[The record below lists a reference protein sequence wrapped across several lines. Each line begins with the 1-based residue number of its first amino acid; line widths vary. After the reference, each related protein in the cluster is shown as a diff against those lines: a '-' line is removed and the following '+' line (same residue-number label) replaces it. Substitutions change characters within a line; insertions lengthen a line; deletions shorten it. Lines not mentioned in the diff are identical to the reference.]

1 MKTLITGAQ
10 GQVGH
15 ALAAFLK
22 GDSVVSLDRTQLD
35 LADAAAVKRVVL
47 DLRPEVLINA
57 AAYTAVDKAESER
70 ELAFAVNAVA
80 PGAMAEAMQRIGGL
94 LVHYSTDYVFDGRKP
109 GAYVEEDPTQPLSA
123 YGASKLAGEQA
134 VAASGCA
141 HLIFRTAWIYDL
153 RGRNFLNTMRRLAAE
168 RPELRVVADQ
178 FGAPT
183 WSHWVA
189 RSTARIVEQCCASE
203 ATRAQLRSEWSGVY
217 HLTAGG
223 RTSWHGF
230 ASAIV
235 DALADRGLS
244 PRVPVV
250 PIGTAEY
257 PTPAARPANAVLG
270 NDKIRRVFGLEQVD
284 WRTQLSDCLAEVR

>member
-1 MKTLITGAQ
+1 
-10 GQVGH
+10 
-15 ALAAFLK
+15 
-22 GDSVVSLDRTQLD
+22 
-35 LADAAAVKRVVL
+35 
-47 DLRPEVLINA
+47 
-57 AAYTAVDKAESER
+57 
-70 ELAFAVNAVA
+70 
-80 PGAMAEAMQRIGGL
+80 
-94 LVHYSTDYVFDGRKP
+94 VHYSTDYVFDGRKT

-134 VAASGCA
+134 VAATGCA

-183 WSHWVA
+183 WSRWVA
-189 RSTARIVEQCCASE
+189 RSTARIVEKCFASE
-203 ATRAQLRSEWSGVY
+203 ETRAHLRSEWSGVY

-230 ASAIV
+230 AAAIV

-244 PRVPVV
+244 PRVPVI
-250 PIGTAEY
+250 PIGTADY
-257 PTPAARPANAVLG
+257 PTPAARPANSVLS

-284 WRTQLSDCLAEVR
+284 WHTQLSDCLAEAR